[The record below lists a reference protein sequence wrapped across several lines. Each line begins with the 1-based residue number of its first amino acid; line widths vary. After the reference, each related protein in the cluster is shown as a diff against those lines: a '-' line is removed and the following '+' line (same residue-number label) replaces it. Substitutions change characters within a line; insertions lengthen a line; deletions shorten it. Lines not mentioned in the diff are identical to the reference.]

1 MKKLKITNRVFYNRF
16 KNIDEVLLCVSQNL
30 VKKMHQCI
38 LRPID
43 KEKNFHK
50 HLTDIAS
57 DVFIKTYEIKKDFSD
72 YMFMNDI
79 VNESNKLWWI
89 DHMIPILEYGIKE
102 KFLKDG
108 IEEFLKL
115 ENEVLSGVSMENT
128 VIATGGSAVYSK
140 DAMENL
146 CKNGIVV
153 YLKLTPDVLVSRLS
167 NIKTRGIA
175 MKKGQTIE
183 SLFEERNPLYEK
195 YALYTV
201 DENSLSV
208 EETVTDIICKL
219 NS

>member
-1 MKKLKITNRVFYNRF
+1 MI
-16 KNIDEVLLCVSQNL
+16 KNIVLIGMPGAGKSTAGVLLAKALGMDFC
-30 VKKMHQCI
+30 
-38 LRPID
+38 D
-43 KEKNFHK
+43 
-50 HLTDIAS
+50 TDILIQRKANTTLQK
-57 DVFIKTYEIKKDFSD
+57 IIE
-72 YMFMNDI
+72 
-79 VNESNKLWWI
+79 ER
-89 DHMIPILEYGIKE
+89 
-102 KFLKDG
+102 G

>member
-1 MKKLKITNRVFYNRF
+1 MAYSGGVKLQDDISKKIIDTVTKMVYDGGASKINVQAVLKKLKITNRVFYNRF

-102 KFLKDG
+102 KFLKPMDVRAMSYAIWCFCRG
-108 IEEFLKL
+108 F
-115 ENEVLSGVSMENT
+115 NV
-128 VIATGGSAVYSK
+128 
-140 DAMENL
+140 DAI
-146 CKNGIVV
+146 K
-153 YLKLTPDVLVSRLS
+153 SRLELKEAL
-167 NIKTRGIA
+167 KTF
-175 MKKGQTIE
+175 QTAFDFLIE
-183 SLFEERNPLYEK
+183 GM
-195 YALYTV
+195 T
-201 DENSLSV
+201 
-208 EETVTDIICKL
+208 L
-219 NS
+219 NKDKRK